1 MSDDQPFANLMRRVR
16 RGDPEA
22 AKELVRRYEPEI
34 RAEVRA
40 RLYNPQLRRAFDS
53 LDICQ
58 SVLGSFFLR
67 VAAGQYELNQPEQ
80 LLKLLLRMARNKL
93 VAQVRREQAQRRDS
107 QRLAAHCPVD
117 WALVPDPAGDPSQV
131 VERREL
137 LQEFRKRLSLEEREL
152 ADLRAQG
159 VGWSAIVAQLGG
171 TPESRRKQLSRAV
184 DRVMHQLG
192 LEDL

>member
-1 MSDDQPFANLMRRVR
+1 MTDDQPFANLMRRVR
-16 RGDPEA
+16 GGDPEA
-22 AKELVRRYEPEI
+22 AKELVGRYEPEI

-93 VAQVRREQAQRRDS
+93 VAQVRRQQAQRRDS

-117 WALVPDPAGDPSQV
+117 WVLVPDPVGDPSQV

-137 LQEFRKRLSLEEREL
+137 LQEFRKRLSPEEREL

-159 VGWSAIVAQLGG
+159 VDWSAIVAQLGG

-184 DRVMHQLG
+184 DRVVHQLG
-192 LEDL
+192 LED